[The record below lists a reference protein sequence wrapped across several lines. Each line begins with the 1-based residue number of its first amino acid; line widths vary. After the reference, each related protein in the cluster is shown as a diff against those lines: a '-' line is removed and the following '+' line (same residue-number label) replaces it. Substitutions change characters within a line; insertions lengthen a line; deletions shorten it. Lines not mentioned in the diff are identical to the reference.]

1 MQTMWKETKS
11 HNRIDTPPGWRRL
24 IDSEWRITLV
34 VELSGLRESII
45 CWGRETDPDDISC
58 VLFARIFDSPL
69 WSREIRLFSLPNSHV
84 QSPAVV
90 LDFIFCWMILW
101 SLARSSKPSLRLRLC
116 NWLEHGSGSFLITEE
131 NFLSWGIVRFNIMW
145 FFHCTAIKSQISN
158 WIENNWVQQCS
169 IQIPNCAL
177 NLNSE

>member
-24 IDSEWRITLV
+24 IDSEWRITQV

-45 CWGRETDPDDISC
+45 CWGRETDPDDISS

-84 QSPAVV
+84 QSPAEV
-90 LDFIFCWMILW
+90 LDYIFCWMILW

-116 NWLEHGSGSFLITEE
+116 NWLEHGSGSFVIRNVLFVFYVKNSNI
-131 NFLSWGIVRFNIMW
+131 FLCPLSMNTCHLLAPSSLYFKYFWW
-145 FFHCTAIKSQISN
+145 Y
-158 WIENNWVQQCS
+158 
-169 IQIPNCAL
+169 
-177 NLNSE
+177 